1 MKRILV
7 LLVCIA
13 LCLCAACT
21 KPAEKPAETPTEAPV
36 EEPTEAPEEPTE
48 APVVEEPT
56 EAPEEPTEAPEEPEE
71 PEEPTDEPVP
81 EGLTFET
88 TTLEG
93 DAITSEILKDYDLV
107 ILNFWAEWC
116 GPCVEEI
123 PALEKIHQEYPN
135 VLILGAW
142 IGDSSSEAKDTVKD
156 LGVTYPVI
164 KVNGMLEE
172 MSARSMYIPA
182 TYFFDKD
189 GNEIGEP
196 VIGGQDYDA
205 WKAVVD
211 GLLK

>member
-13 LCLCAACT
+13 LCFCAACT
-21 KPAEKPAETPTEAPV
+21 KTAEKPAETPTEAPV

-56 EAPEEPTEAPEEPEE
+56 EAPEEPTEEPVA
-71 PEEPTDEPVP
+71 EEPTDEPVP

-205 WKAVVD
+205 WKTVVD